1 VHTPTAM
8 VIINNIRSCVVCVS
22 RRKIFFPILLL
33 LVYSIIY
40 IYIILYGRAYCSI
53 WHFRIIYF
61 ITFVFETNQ
70 NFRCI
75 NFLSRKIPPPRI
87 SKLFIYIYI
96 YIHYMYMMECHCRR
110 RRFSTSKVTR
120 SVLLKMKNR
129 TFSR

>member
-1 VHTPTAM
+1 MYTPTAM
-8 VIINNIRSCVVCVS
+8 IIINNIRSCVVCVS
-22 RRKIFFPILLL
+22 PRKIFYPILLL

-40 IYIILYGRAYCSI
+40 CTSHRRAYSSI

-87 SKLFIYIYI
+87 SKLFIYII
-96 YIHYMYMMECHCRR
+96 YVYDGMPSQRGGRRR
-110 RRFSTSKVTR
+110 RRFSSSKVTQ

-129 TFSR
+129 TFGR